1 MEAVKGNTSQ
11 QQLGQHL
18 STAVRAHSVGI
29 LTSGRKYNG
38 LNGHHPTRGT
48 SWKNALITTRS
59 EDGSVSARSTGSN
72 DESAEKSSCAQAK
85 PTHEDGTTE
94 RTNDASIR
102 FFLFF
107 TVYDTSLAGGKKT
120 SLHQFGI
127 YRVTRSDI
135 SPMTRVMKVNTS
147 LQKLASKGNQF

>member
-1 MEAVKGNTSQ
+1 MGNTFQ
-11 QQLGQHL
+11 QH
-18 STAVRAHSVGI
+18 RAHSVGI

-38 LNGHHPTRGT
+38 LSGHHPTRGT

-59 EDGSVSARSTGSN
+59 EDASVSARSTGSN

-102 FFLFF
+102 FFICF
-107 TVYDTSLAGGKKT
+107 TVYDTSLAGGGKNLAT
-120 SLHQFGI
+120 SIRHIPCDKIRYLPHDEGNEGQHLTAEVSEQ
-127 YRVTRSDI
+127 RQPVLI
-135 SPMTRVMKVNTS
+135 SP
-147 LQKLASKGNQF
+147 L

>member
-1 MEAVKGNTSQ
+1 MGNTFQ
-11 QQLGQHL
+11 QH
-18 STAVRAHSVGI
+18 RAHSVGI

-72 DESAEKSSCAQAK
+72 DESAVKSSCAQAK

-94 RTNDASIR
+94 RTYDASIR
-102 FFLFF
+102 FY

-127 YRVTRSDI
+127 HRVTRSDI